1 MKKRTYRA
9 VPVKK
14 LDWEEL
20 AQRLPD
26 RLIVGIDVAKRTMF
40 ATLMTLSE
48 EILAVVKWNHL
59 SETRCFARQLADLPA
74 TTEVAMEP
82 SGTYG
87 DALRQCLNS
96 SGLEVFRVSPKQVK
110 DSREIF
116 DGVPS
121 SHDAKCSAIVAW
133 LHLLGRSSA
142 WPEPEDKVRA
152 AKAAKQTLTLHAQA
166 LMQAKNRLEAHLT
179 RYWPEVLELLELDS
193 AVLLELLACF
203 GGPKGVA
210 SAPEE
215 AEELMER
222 VGRGGLKQ
230 DKSDE
235 ILESADET
243 LGVRMIETEKDMLRE
258 LSAEARRRQK
268 AVQTAK
274 KGLRGLS
281 SADPELAQIGA
292 AVGLVTSAVL
302 TSELGSLLAYPN
314 TGSLLKA
321 AGLNLKEVS
330 SGEISSGRRRQG
342 ELAIT
347 KRGPSMARQYLYLA
361 ALRWLHKDRWAQA
374 WYAKKVRRDGGRHK
388 QKAVVALMR
397 KLLRGLW
404 VVARGE
410 AFDSEKLFDTKRLIP
425 APVRDEQSA
434 VRATRF
440 EMTGAEGDLHPNP

>member
-1 MKKRTYRA
+1 
-9 VPVKK
+9 
-14 LDWEEL
+14 
-20 AQRLPD
+20 
-26 RLIVGIDVAKRTMF
+26 
-40 ATLMTLSE
+40 
-48 EILAVVKWNHL
+48 
-59 SETRCFARQLADLPA
+59 
-74 TTEVAMEP
+74 MEP

-110 DSREIF
+110 DSREIY

-142 WPEPEDKVRA
+142 WPECEDKVRA
-152 AKAAKQTLTLHAQA
+152 VKAAKQTLTLHAKA
-166 LMQAKNRLEAHLT
+166 LMQAKNRLEAQLA

-193 AVLLELLACF
+193 AVLLELLAHF
-203 GGPKGVA
+203 GGPEGVA

-230 DKSDE
+230 DKIDE
-235 ILESADET
+235 ILDSAGET
-243 LGVRMIETEKDMLRE
+243 LGVRMIEAEREMLQE
-258 LSAEARRRQK
+258 LGVEARRRQK
-268 AVQTAK
+268 VTQTAK
-274 KGLRGLS
+274 KRLRGLS

-292 AVGLVTSAVL
+292 TVGLVTSAVL

-330 SGEISSGRRRQG
+330 SGRRQG

-374 WYAKKVRRDGGRHK
+374 WYAKKVRRDSGRLK

-404 VVARGE
+404 WAARGE
-410 AFDSEKLFDTKRLIP
+410 AFDSEKLFDTKRLS
-425 APVRDEQSA
+425 PV
-434 VRATRF
+434 
-440 EMTGAEGDLHPNP
+440 